1 MSKRYIF
8 IIFILVS
15 AILALLLLPK
25 MHYCSNDSQS
35 KLHYSGKTCQ
45 QVNPKSLLLEA
56 INTHRYID
64 ADLLTSKIIGQ
75 DPSFLLV
82 DLRDTITFNQYTLPG
97 AINIPYNEIL
107 DKENLSL
114 LRQSCTNIVLFS
126 KNTLIADQ
134 IWMLLRRKGYQNIS
148 VLKGGIQCFFNT
160 IINPKKPS
168 ELASNDDFDTYHFR
182 KAAGVYFGLPNPY
195 EFIPKKEVIK
205 KVYIKGVSGKTAKKS
220 VKMVKRDTDEE
231 EEEGC

>member
-15 AILALLLLPK
+15 AIFAVLLLPK
-25 MHYCSNDSQS
+25 MHYCSNDSNS
-35 KLHYSGKTCQ
+35 KLQYSGKTCQ
-45 QVNPKSLLLEA
+45 QINPKALLLEA

-64 ADLLTSKIIGQ
+64 ADQLTAKIIGE
-75 DPSFLLV
+75 DPSFLMI
-82 DLRDTITFNQYTLPG
+82 DLRDSVAFNQYSLPG
-97 AINIPYNEIL
+97 AIHIPFQNMLEKKYLEIL
-107 DKENLSL
+107 N
-114 LRQSCTNIVLFS
+114 QSEKSIVLFS
-126 KNTLIADQ
+126 KNTLVADQ

-148 VLKGGIQCFFNT
+148 VLKGGITYFYNT
-160 IINPKKPS
+160 IINPKKPT
-168 ELASNDDFDTYHFR
+168 ELASKDDLDKYRFR

-205 KVYIKGVSGKTAKKS
+205 KKVKSTVIRQVKKI
-220 VKMVKRDTDEE
+220 VPLQKRETEEE